1 MNMKKF
7 TQVSALLAGAIL
19 LTACGSD
26 DDGTSIATYSF
37 TVKNLTHS
45 QPLSPIGIVIHT
57 DAFAAWSI
65 GESASVALE
74 ELAEGGANDN
84 FIALDDSGKLESA
97 SGTGLLM
104 SGSSETIEVSVAGN
118 RDSLELSLA
127 TMLVNTND
135 AFAGV
140 TGLDLAELDMDE
152 SIEVVLPVYD
162 AGTEE
167 NDELVSTI
175 PGQGGEGFSS
185 DRTDLNK
192 VARHPGVSGS
202 DLADVEAPTTLTSA
216 HRFDGPVARLTVTRL
231 N

>member
-7 TQVSALLAGAIL
+7 SQVSALLAGAIL

-26 DDGTSIATYSF
+26 DDETSMATYSF

-45 QPLSPIGIVIHT
+45 QPLSPIGIVLHT
-57 DAFAAWSI
+57 DAFTAWSI
-65 GESASVALE
+65 GESASLALE
-74 ELAEGGANDN
+74 ELAEGGANGN
-84 FIALDDSGKLESA
+84 FIALDDSAKLESA

-118 RDSLELSLA
+118 QDTLELSLA

-140 TGLDLAELDMDE
+140 TGLDLAALDMDE

-162 AGTEE
+162 AGTEI

-175 PGQGGEGFSS
+175 PGQGGAGFSA
-185 DRTDLNK
+185 DRNDLNK
-192 VARHPGVSGS
+192 VARHPGVYGS

-216 HRFDGPVARLTVTRL
+216 HRFDGPVARLMVTRL